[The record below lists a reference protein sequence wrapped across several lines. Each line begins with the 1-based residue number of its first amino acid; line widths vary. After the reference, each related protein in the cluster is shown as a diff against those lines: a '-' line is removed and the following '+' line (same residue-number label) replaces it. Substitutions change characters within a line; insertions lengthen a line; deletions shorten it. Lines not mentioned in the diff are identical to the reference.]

1 MAFSIPC
8 DACRAPLRGR
18 VFAVRASTFAVISG
32 APVAHRLVPSERPSD
47 YLFCTDCA
55 GVLDSYIQYV
65 ALNHGLP
72 EAEAG

>member
-8 DACRAPLRGR
+8 DACRTSLSGR

-55 GVLDSYIQYV
+55 NVLDSYVRQV
-65 ALNHGLP
+65 AASRGLP
-72 EAEAG
+72 QAEAS